1 LYRFVGH
8 GFYKVV
14 CRCEADVFCPPKQSP
29 RGLGDCSPALA
40 AGASVTAFGGS
51 QRHNNLGFSM
61 DFVKATFR
69 WNVPLAIFSD
79 SGKIAQRY
87 RKIGLIQVK

>member
-1 LYRFVGH
+1 VSLRGGRFLSA
-8 GFYKVV
+8 
-14 CRCEADVFCPPKQSP
+14 EAVSS
-29 RGLGDCSPALA
+29 RAGDCSPALA